1 MKIGILTTGGDCP
14 GLNAVIRAIGLY
26 ALNNME
32 NVEIVGIPEGYGGL
46 IRGECRPL
54 RRQDFSDILDRG
66 GTILGTSRQPY
77 KLMTVEENGE
87 TRLQEMCSNYQ
98 KMGLDCLFTLGGAGT
113 HKTAALLCAEG
124 CNVIGLPKTID
135 NDIYGTDVTFGF
147 QTAAEAAA
155 ESVDRLRPAAAGHG
169 GSMRVYA
176 NSWTGSRTEKGCPSG
191 SCPTISSRWRRA
203 LFSIRRRLIK
213 RKTAH
218 LRASNGAKAR

>member
-1 MKIGILTTGGDCP
+1 MKIGILTSGGDCP

-87 TRLQEMCSNYQ
+87 R
-98 KMGLDCLFTLGGAGT
+98 DCR
-113 HKTAALLCAEG
+113 KC
-124 CNVIGLPKTID
+124 V
-135 NDIYGTDVTFGF
+135 
-147 QTAAEAAA
+147 
-155 ESVDRLRPAAAGHG
+155 
-169 GSMRVYA
+169 
-176 NSWTGSRTEKGCPSG
+176 
-191 SCPTISSRWRRA
+191 PTIKRWDWTACLRWAGRA
-203 LFSIRRRLIK
+203 RTRRR
-213 RKTAH
+213 RSCAP
-218 LRASNGAKAR
+218 